1 MDFRGFR
8 YNQPMVF
15 AETKNFQNCT
25 ENTRGKQALDY
36 YKRVIFNQV
45 LLAILKMIYCF

>member
-15 AETKNFQNCT
+15 AETKNFQNFT

-36 YKRVIFNQV
+36 YKRVIFN
-45 LLAILKMIYCF
+45 

>member
-36 YKRVIFNQV
+36 YKRVIFN
-45 LLAILKMIYCF
+45 